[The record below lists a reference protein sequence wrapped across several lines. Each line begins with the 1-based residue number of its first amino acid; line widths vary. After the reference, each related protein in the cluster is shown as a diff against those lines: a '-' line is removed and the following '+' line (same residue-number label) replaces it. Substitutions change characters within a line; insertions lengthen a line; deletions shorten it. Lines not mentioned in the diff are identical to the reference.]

1 MYSPNENFIFYFFLN
16 SPGSIHLS
24 FCSGTKENSMILLM
38 KNARTYSVWAWERD
52 KETKKKEHQWQ
63 GLSLL
68 ASGGSQLIR
77 RGKTWRLWI
86 WQGWWQQGAG
96 ESWGGGGRSFLLEC
110 QCLFYKLRLFRFFF
124 YFFSSAWLQEIKIIT
139 KLNENSYWTFFFLDF
154 MLWKPPDWNLYVEHS
169 VSHLILILLQNDM
182 EIVQLSGGN
191 LKISRSGYA
200 HSVSTS

>member
-1 MYSPNENFIFYFFLN
+1 MVLTVAFDWFGHLRHVVLCFMYSPNENFIFYFFLN

-124 YFFSSAWLQEIKIIT
+124 YFFPQAGCRK
-139 KLNENSYWTFFFLDF
+139 
-154 MLWKPPDWNLYVEHS
+154 
-169 VSHLILILLQNDM
+169 
-182 EIVQLSGGN
+182 
-191 LKISRSGYA
+191 
-200 HSVSTS
+200 